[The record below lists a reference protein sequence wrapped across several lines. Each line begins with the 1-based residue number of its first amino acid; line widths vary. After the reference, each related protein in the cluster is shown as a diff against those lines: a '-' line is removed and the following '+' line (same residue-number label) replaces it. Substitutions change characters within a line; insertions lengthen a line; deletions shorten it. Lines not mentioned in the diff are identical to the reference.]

1 MKMKQ
6 MNKSQIKELVKTIRK
21 YFNRCANL
29 IDIAMEKL
37 IYDEGKNTKNI
48 SKMIVT
54 TKTDSTS
61 LLNKKHNTKGETN
74 EILRI

>member
-1 MKMKQ
+1 MKQ
-6 MNKSQIKELVKTIRK
+6 MNKSQIKEMIRIIRK